1 MVSWDPAKPYACRLM
16 GFKSRVLPA
25 IEVFRTDGNPCRG
38 FTAKLA
44 SAPVAQDPPSM
55 LSSAVVSKVK
65 PRSHSSNV
73 WEA

>member
-25 IEVFRTDGNPCRG
+25 IEVYRTDGNPCRG
-38 FTAKLA
+38 FHSKPPT
-44 SAPVAQDPPSM
+44 APVAEATPSHRV
-55 LSSAVVSKVK
+55 AVVSKVK
-65 PRSHSSNV
+65 PRIHSNNV

>member
-38 FTAKLA
+38 FTAKPA
-44 SAPVAQDPPSM
+44 SAQVMQDSPSM
-55 LSSAVVSKVK
+55 PSAAVVAKIK
-65 PRSHSSNV
+65 PRMHSSNV

>member
-25 IEVFRTDGNPCRG
+25 IEVYRTDGNPCRG
-38 FTAKLA
+38 FHSKPPVSPLA
-44 SAPVAQDPPSM
+44 DPAPFVPAA
-55 LSSAVVSKVK
+55 LVSKVK
-65 PRSHSSNV
+65 PRTHSSNV

>member
-25 IEVFRTDGNPCRG
+25 IEVYRTDGNACRG
-38 FTAKLA
+38 FLNKPPLGPA
-44 SAPVAQDPPSM
+44 APAEPTLPA
-55 LSSAVVSKVK
+55 AVVSKVK
-65 PRSHSSNV
+65 PRLHSAHV

>member
-25 IEVFRTDGNPCRG
+25 IEVYRTDGNPCRG
-38 FTAKLA
+38 FHSKPPMATAEETT
-44 SAPVAQDPPSM
+44 PSHRV
-55 LSSAVVSKVK
+55 AVVSKVK
-65 PRSHSSNV
+65 PRIHSNNV

>member
-25 IEVFRTDGNPCRG
+25 IEVYRTDGNPCLG
-38 FTAKLA
+38 FFNK
-44 SAPVAQDPPSM
+44 PPMAGAAEPTPS
-55 LSSAVVSKVK
+55 LPAAVVSKVK
-65 PRSHSSNV
+65 PRMHSSHV

>member
-25 IEVFRTDGNPCRG
+25 IEVYRTDGNPCRG
-38 FTAKLA
+38 FLNKPTMAGA
-44 SAPVAQDPPSM
+44 AEPMPS
-55 LSSAVVSKVK
+55 LPAAVVSKVK
-65 PRSHSSNV
+65 PRTHSNNV

>member
-38 FTAKLA
+38 FLNKPALSPA
-44 SAPVAQDPPSM
+44 ADPAPSLPSA
-55 LSSAVVSKVK
+55 AVVSKIK
-65 PRSHSSNV
+65 PRTHSSHV

>member
-38 FTAKLA
+38 FTAKPA
-44 SAPVAQDPPSM
+44 SAPVAQDTPAMPSA
-55 LSSAVVSKVK
+55 AVVSKIK
-65 PRSHSSNV
+65 PRPHSTHV